1 MQVTRNSFTCQAVD
15 IFISYK
21 GTACIFIQQVPDDEW
36 FKKIE
41 ENDGYILIPK
51 DFVPLGAITEEHIKK
66 MVNKMGLTSDSHNYS
81 IAERKMIK
89 FKKEIRFAGKVQME
103 QWIQRKSID
112 LNLRMPED
120 NRLI

>member
-1 MQVTRNSFTCQAVD
+1 
-15 IFISYK
+15 
-21 GTACIFIQQVPDDEW
+21 
-36 FKKIE
+36 
-41 ENDGYILIPK
+41 
-51 DFVPLGAITEEHIKK
+51 
-66 MVNKMGLTSDSHNYS
+66 MGLTSDRHNYS